1 MMMYT
6 FRLIGCRDYFVWCS
20 TPYSLAHC
28 LGFSEGLKE
37 SMKVS
42 VLIDCVGVFIGLSL
56 RSV

>member
-6 FRLIGCRDYFVWCS
+6 FRLIGCGDNFVWCS

-42 VLIDCVGVFIGLSL
+42 VLIDCVGVFFWFIIA
-56 RSV
+56 